1 MKLEYTTRDFACNR
15 CPMLLTLK
23 SLCAIF
29 ALVAIV
35 YFFVTDA
42 RRPPPDKSVKLSN
55 DEFSTLVGVASYALK
70 KLGRPIPFGGLPTD
84 LPSMDRYLRS
94 DTFNPISGLL
104 PRYISRAELAFLA
117 PYIDDWIV
125 GQAPPQ
131 NLPAEYPDERPDQ
144 LRALKQRMQQ
154 QGFWPNSTVSS

>member
-1 MKLEYTTRDFACNR
+1 
-15 CPMLLTLK
+15 MLLTVK
-23 SLCAIF
+23 TLCAIF

-70 KLGRPIPFGGLPTD
+70 KLGRPTPFGGLPTE
-84 LPSMDRYLRS
+84 LPSMVQYLRS
-94 DTFNPISGLL
+94 DMFNPISDLF

-117 PYIDDWIV
+117 PYIDDWIG

-131 NLPAEYPDERPDQ
+131 NLPAEYPDERPDR

-154 QGFWPNSTVSS
+154 QDLWPNSTVSS